1 MNARAPLTRLPPPQL
16 LTAPRARRLLLLLA
30 LSLST
35 LAPATAHAD
44 EEIADPDDD
53 DGWLPPSGDT
63 SAVAPAASSG
73 PVEPATTVR
82 ATAMVRLALDTGH
95 EGARP
100 DQKGDFHEDVM
111 ALYAQASAHLKH
123 RVSSRLRLQLGC
135 RLEYRLTARQPT
147 VDETYNLFNGDIHRS
162 DFAVVPADS
171 YIGASLWWLDL
182 RAGMITEVWGAAN
195 LVNPNDVLTARD
207 LLDGPPVDPEVARSP
222 RPMLVA
228 QAFVLGFTASV
239 AWLPVFLPDRMEAFG
254 SDYSMLGPASLP
266 QLRVLGEM
274 ADGLVDDSVK
284 GVVQPALLQTHLPRP
299 LRDSSLAFRLE
310 RSVAG
315 WDLSLMY
322 GYLFQRQPHIRLRT
336 YLLPMVSGGASA
348 TLDPALLGTLAGALL
363 AQGMPLETKYRRY
376 HHAGLSVTR
385 TWWKLLLSL
394 DVSYA
399 SARGAAL
406 AEIPKS
412 APGDWFSPSLE
423 SQALSYT
430 VGATWTHGEA
440 WMVNLEW
447 WHTALL
453 DLLADHT
460 PELLLGGPHQA
471 GPALLVRYHN
481 DTINLSVQVGAVTDL
496 LNPSLLLT
504 AQVSYRVWDHLGVF
518 VGVNLFEGQERSAGG
533 RFDVNDQVFVGVQ
546 GYL

>member
-1 MNARAPLTRLPPPQL
+1 MALAL
-16 LTAPRARRLLLLLA
+16 ALLLLA
-30 LSLST
+30 AS
-35 LAPATAHAD
+35 PAMARAD

-53 DGWLPPSGDT
+53 DGWLPPATVSP
-63 SAVAPAASSG
+63 AAPAASSG

-100 DQKGDFHEDVM
+100 DQQGDFHEDVM

-123 RVSSRLRLQLGC
+123 RVSRGLQLQLGC
-135 RLEYRLTARQPT
+135 RLEYRLTARQPSG
-147 VDETYNLFNGDIHRS
+147 DEAYNLFNGDLHRS
-162 DFAVVPADS
+162 DLAVVPADS
-171 YIGASLWWLDL
+171 YLGVSASWLDL
-182 RAGMITEVWGAAN
+182 RAGMVTEVWGAAN

-207 LLDGPPVDPEVARSP
+207 LLDGPPVDPEVARTP
-222 RPMLVA
+222 RPMVVA

-266 QLRVLGEM
+266 QLRLLGEM

-299 LRDSSLAFRLE
+299 FRDSSLAFRLE

-336 YLLPMVSGGASA
+336 YLLPMVAGGASA
-348 TLDPALLGTLAGALL
+348 TLDPALLGSLAGALL
-363 AQGMPLETKYRRY
+363 AQGMPLEAKYRRY
-376 HHAGLSVTR
+376 HHAGFSVTR

-399 SARGAAL
+399 SARAAAL
-406 AEIPKS
+406 AEIPQS

-447 WHTALL
+447 WHTAML
-453 DLLADHT
+453 DLLADA
-460 PELLLGGPHQA
+460 PELLLGGPHRA
-471 GPALLVRYHN
+471 GPALMVRYHN
-481 DTINLSVQVGAVTDL
+481 DTINLTVQAAAVTDL

-518 VGVNLFEGQERSAGG
+518 VGLNLFEGQERSAGG
-533 RFDVNDQVFVGVQ
+533 RFDPNDQVFVGVQ